1 MKKFK
6 FIALLFF
13 FLHFILMQGQEA
25 IPQNPENDM
34 GELEAVEDKFQEYFF
49 EALKQKAIEN
59 YRPALEA
66 LRKAETAATDNDKK
80 SVVFFEM
87 GKNYF
92 KLKEYQEAEENYK
105 KSIKLTGDR
114 LDVLEHVYDLY
125 HKQNNYQK
133 ALEIVLKLIPFD
145 ENYKEDLANLYVHTK
160 QYDEAL
166 ELLDELENSWGASD
180 IRSSLKARI
189 YSITGNTEGAI
200 ADLEQKIDANPKNE
214 KEYLNLIFLYSDQG
228 ETEKAFETAESLL
241 TSNPDSKLVHLA
253 LYKFYLDKNQPE
265 KSVNSMK
272 IVFSSNE
279 IDKET
284 KYRVLSDFINFVQK
298 NPDYKDELNDVVEL
312 FSDEH
317 SGIYSQLGDYFL
329 SQNKKEQALK
339 FYKEGYSRD
348 SENYHLLSNLL
359 LLELETENYTE
370 AETISSDGLEIFP
383 AQPLL
388 YLLNGVANNGLEKYK
403 KAIENLEMGLDFVYD
418 NPKMEQ
424 DFYKQ
429 LSLAYQKSG
438 NPEKA
443 AIYTKKATEIKIS
456 NP

>member
-1 MKKFK
+1 MH
-6 FIALLFF
+6 A
-13 FLHFILMQGQEA
+13 QDS
-25 IPQNPENDM
+25 IPQSPENDM
-34 GELEAVEDKFQEYFF
+34 GGLEAVEDKFQEYFF

-66 LRKAETAATDNDKK
+66 LRKAETSAIDAEHK
-80 SVVFFEM
+80 SVVYFEM

-92 KLKEYQEAEENYK
+92 KLKEYRQAEENFQ
-105 KSIKLTGDR
+105 KSLSLTGDR
-114 LDVLEHVYDLY
+114 LDVLERLYDVYY
-125 HKQNNYQK
+125 HQNDYKK

-145 ENYKEDLANLYVHTK
+145 ENHKEDLANLYVHTK

-166 ELLDELENSWGASD
+166 DLLDELENSWGASD
-180 IRSSLKARI
+180 IRSALKARV

-214 KEYLNLIFLYSDQG
+214 KEYLNLIFLYSDQD
-228 ETEKAFETAESLL
+228 ETEKAFETAKSLL
-241 TSNPDSKLVHLA
+241 ASNPDSKLVHLA
-253 LYKFYLDKNQPE
+253 LYKFYLEKNQAE
-265 KSVNSMK
+265 KSVQSMK

-284 KYRVLSDFINFVQK
+284 KYRVLRDFIDFVHK
-298 NPDYKDELNDVVEL
+298 NPDYKNELNDVVEL

-317 SGIYSQLGDYFL
+317 TGIYNQLGDYFL
-329 SQNKKEQALK
+329 SQNEKEQALK
-339 FYKEGYSRD
+339 FYKEGYSKD

-359 LLELETENYTE
+359 LLELEAENYVD
-370 AETISSDGLEIFP
+370 AASISSDGLEIFP

-388 YLLNGVANNGLEKYK
+388 YLLHGVANNGLEKYK
-403 KAIENLEMGLDFVYD
+403 EAIESLETGLDFVYD

-438 NPEKA
+438 NSEKA
-443 AIYTKKATEIKIS
+443 VIYSNKAAEIKIS